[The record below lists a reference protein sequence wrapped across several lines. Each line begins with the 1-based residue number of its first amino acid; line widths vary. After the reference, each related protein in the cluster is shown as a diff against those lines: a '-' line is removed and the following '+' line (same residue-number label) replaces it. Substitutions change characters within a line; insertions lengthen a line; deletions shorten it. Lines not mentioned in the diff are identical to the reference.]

1 MFIMRRV
8 DLREDV
14 GIVGPVL
21 DAFNKRH
28 AGKRIQ
34 VEWGIGGLKMK
45 WRILRST
52 FKMRR
57 PKFEVIMRCCCILTN
72 FQHRRRMN
80 LQMIDLGQVEGGA
93 WEGDPAEA

>member
-8 DLREDV
+8 DSREDV

-21 DAFNKRH
+21 NAFNKRH

-45 WRILRST
+45 WRILQST
-52 FKMRR
+52 FPMRR
-57 PKFEVIMRCCCILTN
+57 PKFQVIMRCCCVLTN

-80 LQMIDLGQVEGGA
+80 LQMQELGIVEGGD
-93 WEGDPAEA
+93 WEPEELE